1 MIFPEKQFNK
11 IYWVICAL
19 VFAVVCLRSAL
30 VPFSHD
36 EVATFYYYIQSGKF
50 LPFFSHVDANGH
62 FLVSAAGWLS
72 FKFFGSSTLAL
83 RLPSVFAFV
92 VLCFGVYKVNS
103 LFNGWLQKVVFSGA
117 FILSFNFISF
127 FSLCRGY
134 GISMAFLVLALY
146 YFFVYIKYTSF
157 RHFLKFVLFIQLALS
172 ANLTLVFVCILTTVI
187 LVFFQFKK
195 FVFLTIK
202 ILILLL
208 MHVGLLVFWIK
219 YAFYLQ
225 HNGALYYG
233 EGDSYWQTTFVSLI
247 ETVFLKSVIA
257 NVIVCT
263 LILLMSLYWC
273 YRIWKEKMNFLF
285 TSNFSIAFVTL
296 AILILAF
303 YLLKLIFKVN
313 YPEDRTGL
321 FFYVFFIF
329 SLAFMINE
337 IKKSFQLYF
346 IVVPAFFIFQWLV
359 SFNLMVHPWRIYET
373 MPHSFFNTLVEE
385 QAKVDYPIS
394 VSGHRV
400 REFFYGFLNYNSEIK
415 LSHCT
420 AGEALQMNCDYAIAY
435 KQDKPYY
442 ERYYSELATDNYW
455 NFTLIKR
462 RSPLERKLLFKA
474 ENKEFNANYEYY
486 NFFEKLDT
494 TFNSVNPLVAEFD
507 FDMEKAPIP
516 FDAWLVLQIDADDPV
531 NNLSVRTPLNLIKY
545 DWNGTKKF
553 RTCIVSGT
561 IPLKIKR
568 IVAYLWNIDKQEIK
582 LKVNS
587 FKISSL
593 QGEGINEI
601 SKAKL

>member
-1 MIFPEKQFNK
+1 
-11 IYWVICAL
+11 
-19 VFAVVCLRSAL
+19 
-30 VPFSHD
+30 
-36 EVATFYYYIQSGKF
+36 
-50 LPFFSHVDANGH
+50 
-62 FLVSAAGWLS
+62 
-72 FKFFGSSTLAL
+72 
-83 RLPSVFAFV
+83 
-92 VLCFGVYKVNS
+92 
-103 LFNGWLQKVVFSGA
+103 
-117 FILSFNFISF
+117 
-127 FSLCRGY
+127 
-134 GISMAFLVLALY
+134 
-146 YFFVYIKYTSF
+146 
-157 RHFLKFVLFIQLALS
+157 
-172 ANLTLVFVCILTTVI
+172 
-187 LVFFQFKK
+187 
-195 FVFLTIK
+195 
-202 ILILLL
+202 
-208 MHVGLLVFWIK
+208 
-219 YAFYLQ
+219 
-225 HNGALYYG
+225 
-233 EGDSYWQTTFVSLI
+233 
-247 ETVFLKSVIA
+247 
-257 NVIVCT
+257 
-263 LILLMSLYWC
+263 
-273 YRIWKEKMNFLF
+273 
-285 TSNFSIAFVTL
+285 
-296 AILILAF
+296 
-303 YLLKLIFKVN
+303 
-313 YPEDRTGL
+313 
-321 FFYVFFIF
+321 
-329 SLAFMINE
+329 MINE